1 MLATLRNV
9 VIVAALAAVVA
20 LVPGGGTG
28 ASVAIQAIS
37 LTFLAAL
44 AWVGM
49 LMYREHRLSLY
60 SLGDGRRAI
69 VYSAVGVIALTLTAT
84 NRLWQSVGGK
94 LAWFALLVGAVYAAA
109 AVVFAARRY

>member
-1 MLATLRNV
+1 MLVTARNV

-28 ASVAIQAIS
+28 ASVAIQAVS
-37 LTFLAAL
+37 LTFLATLGWIA
-44 AWVGM
+44 M
-49 LMYREHRLSLY
+49 LMYREHRMSLY
-60 SLGDGRRAI
+60 GLGDRRRAV
-69 VYSAVGVIALTLTAT
+69 VYAALGVITVTLTAS

-94 LAWFALLVGAVYAAA
+94 LAWFALLVAAVYAAA

>member
-1 MLATLRNV
+1 MLVAVRNV

-28 ASVAIQAIS
+28 ASVAIQAVS
-37 LTFLAAL
+37 LTFLAAIG
-44 AWVGM
+44 WVAM
-49 LMYREHRLSLY
+49 LMYREHRLALY
-60 SLGDGRRAI
+60 SLGDKRRAI
-69 VYSAVGVIALTLTAT
+69 VYGACGVIVLTLTAT